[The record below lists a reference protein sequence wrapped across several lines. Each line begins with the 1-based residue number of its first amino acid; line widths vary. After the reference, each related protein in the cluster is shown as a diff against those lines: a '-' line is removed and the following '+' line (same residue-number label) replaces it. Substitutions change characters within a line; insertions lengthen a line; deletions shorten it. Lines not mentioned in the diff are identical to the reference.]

1 MADAIKNR
9 NHLANLIALAS
20 DDAKSAPLRH
30 QLRSLEKEIMKDR
43 SAVSDP
49 ARDAQLAQ
57 LAPLG
62 LRALQVYRACPARGE
77 QLVLPDPRET
87 G

>member
-49 ARDAQLAQ
+49 ART
-57 LAPLG
+57 
-62 LRALQVYRACPARGE
+62 VT
-77 QLVLPDPRET
+77 VPR
-87 G
+87 